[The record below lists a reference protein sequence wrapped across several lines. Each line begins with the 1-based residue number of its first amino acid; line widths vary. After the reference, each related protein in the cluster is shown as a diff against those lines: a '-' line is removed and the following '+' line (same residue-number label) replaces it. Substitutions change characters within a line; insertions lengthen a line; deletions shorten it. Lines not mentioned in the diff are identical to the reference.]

1 MPVTSSGR
9 SGDTAPHRV
18 GDQVCHVVYGRRL
31 ARQMS
36 NDRHCEL
43 GWSSRWALGMKAR
56 PRAGAQGRFALNRLG
71 AARPPFRAA
80 CRVASSDD
88 VVWGRAPLT
97 RRFRSSQPRSAR
109 KRCWIGPGRPDYR
122 RLLQPS
128 SGARRTSPSRV
139 RRAGGGRT
147 VLSAA
152 GLDLDIHH
160 RARLA
165 RWRMS
170 WILPESRG
178 MIGRRDG
185 PPPAE
190 RHLAGDPSE

>member
-1 MPVTSSGR
+1 LGAGDESEAPSRRAGPIRAQPSGR
-9 SGDTAPHRV
+9 REATFPSGLPRC
-18 GDQVCHVVYGRRL
+18 QFRRRCL
-31 ARQMS
+31 GPRTTHKTIQIEPAEERPKEVL
-36 NDRHCEL
+36 DRT
-43 GWSSRWALGMKAR
+43 RKAR
-56 PRAGAQGRFALNRLG
+56 LQAAWAAALVNLNPLPPPGHNDHPKAGGTTSNASHHAPADP
-71 AARPPFRAA
+71 AATHP
-80 CRVASSDD
+80 
-88 VVWGRAPLT
+88 
-97 RRFRSSQPRSAR
+97 Q
-109 KRCWIGPGRPDYR
+109 R